1 MSISVDVDIDDILW
15 GMGSRDQEEMLE
27 GLLDDMDVE
36 NVLRIIHNHEDY
48 KGEAHTIRSTIYGD
62 DTSFTAA
69 CAKIDANRWRL
80 PLDQEQLILQIAD
93 KL

>member
-1 MSISVDVDIDDILW
+1 MSISVDVDVDDILW

-27 GLLDDMDVE
+27 GLLDSMDIKT
-36 NVLRIIHNHEDY
+36 VLNIIKNHKDY